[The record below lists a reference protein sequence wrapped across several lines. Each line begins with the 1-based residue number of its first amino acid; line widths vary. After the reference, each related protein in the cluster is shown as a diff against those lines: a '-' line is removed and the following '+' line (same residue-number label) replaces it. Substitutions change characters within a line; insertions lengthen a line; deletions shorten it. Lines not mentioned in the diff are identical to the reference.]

1 MKHPA
6 IWPGVDTR
14 FVAIRLM
21 PGRDLRGRLEEVFA
35 ETGASAGFV
44 VSCVGSLVSAQLRYA
59 DRVDATPVPGPL
71 EIVHLAGTFGPDGAH
86 LHLSVADSEGLQR
99 GGHLLPG
106 SQIRTTAEVVFAVTE
121 SVRFSRMP
129 CVESGYTELVPEVR

>member
-1 MKHPA
+1 MRHPA
-6 IWPGVDTR
+6 VWSAADTR
-14 FVAIRLM
+14 FGAIRLM

-44 VSCVGSLVSAQLRYA
+44 VSCVGSLTDAQLRFA

-99 GGHLLPG
+99 GGHLMRG
-106 SQIRTTAEVVFAVTE
+106 SLIRTTAEVVFAVTE
-121 SVRFSRMP
+121 SVAFARMP
-129 CVESGYTELVPEVR
+129 CVESGYAELVPSLR